1 MKKFINLLWKI
12 LLILSI
18 LSFSSEAA
26 KDKKKDKDDGKPKC
40 VYCEK
45 YKKLKDWPENER
57 PIAFIYEKVDYP
69 EGMFNEKEIKMV
81 KSEKLQAKKRQ
92 GKAGGKVYIRFV
104 KSKSTLNKYQHLMIR
119 DMAYFEALYNEML
132 MDPDAKVET
141 LESLKKGREAMKG
154 IGGAEG
160 ASMNLGQVSAS
171 MGTGADASKAL
182 GSAAEA
188 AEAASEAGSGIAEA
202 AAGAAAASQEAA
214 AAMGAMTGM
223 EGMSAAGAAAEAAA
237 GAVEGAMEDAGM
249 GPGDQGPAG
258 PGAPGP
264 GDPPPN

>member
-1 MKKFINLLWKI
+1 MKKFINLFWKI

-141 LESLKKGREAMKG
+141 LESLKKGREAMRMSLK
-154 IGGAEG
+154 ISPK
-160 ASMNLGQVSAS
+160 AS
-171 MGTGADASKAL
+171 T
-182 GSAAEA
+182 
-188 AEAASEAGSGIAEA
+188 SEAVLKFWATGKMMKIAWKNNKKNKKKKKQKIDPEIAERA
-202 AAGAAAASQEAA
+202 AVLANLKKQIALAKTNAQRAATLKAQEKI
-214 AAMGAMTGM
+214 GIK
-223 EGMSAAGAAAEAAA
+223 
-237 GAVEGAMEDAGM
+237 
-249 GPGDQGPAG
+249 
-258 PGAPGP
+258 
-264 GDPPPN
+264 